1 MTMLTG
7 VALMRSACRTL
18 VVGAPIQ
25 SITNHLQTHECHAP
39 GTLDYRV
46 SHQSTFTIVRLYVLL
61 HPLG

>member
-1 MTMLTG
+1 
-7 VALMRSACRTL
+7 
-18 VVGAPIQ
+18 
-25 SITNHLQTHECHAP
+25 LQTHECHAP